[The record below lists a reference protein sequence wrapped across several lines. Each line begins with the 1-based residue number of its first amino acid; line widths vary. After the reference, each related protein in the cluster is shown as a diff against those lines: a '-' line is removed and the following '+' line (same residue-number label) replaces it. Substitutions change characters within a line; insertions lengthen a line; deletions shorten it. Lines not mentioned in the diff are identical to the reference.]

1 MRGHASYRPLGY
13 SRIGTDGGFGKIWV
27 PRRQPARA
35 SCRHA
40 RTEGQRSLRA
50 HRRSAAGDRR
60 AGRWRGLRAPPPG
73 PAGGHRHGQD
83 LHRRQADR
91 GGAEAD
97 PGDGPQQDA
106 GGAALP
112 GVQGVLPGQRGR
124 VLRQLLRLLP
134 AGGLP
139 PALRYVHR
147 EGLVPE
153 RRDRPA
159 APQRHAGAVRAAR
172 RDHRGLGVVHLRH
185 RCTDRL
191 RRHRAQPQG
200 RRQVPARRRAAP
212 PGRPAVPAQRCAA
225 DPFQVPGA
233 RRRAGVRAGVRRL
246 HRAGRLL
253 RRRDRADRGGRRPD
267 RRGAGRAA
275 RRERLP
281 GHPLRDA
288 ARQADEGG
296 RGDRG
301 GDGGAGRAAPRRG
314 SRAGGRA
321 AAAAHRSSTPR

>member
-1 MRGHASYRPLGY
+1 MEVSVRSGY
-13 SRIGTDGGFGKIWV
+13 
-27 PRRQPARA
+27 PRRPPARGP
-35 SCRHA
+35 CRHV

-60 AGRWRGLRAPPPG
+60 AGRWGGVRAPAPG
-73 PAGGHRHGQD
+73 AAGRHRHRQD

-97 PGDGPQQDA
+97 PGDGAQQDA
-106 GGAALP
+106 GRAALP

-139 PALRYVHR
+139 PAVRYVHR

-185 RCTDRL
+185 RCADRL

-200 RRQVPARRRAAP
+200 RRQVPPRRRAAP

-225 DPFQVPGA
+225 DPLQVPGA
-233 RRRAGVRAGVRRL
+233 RRRARVRAGVT
-246 HRAGRLL
+246 ATTSC
-253 RRRDRADRGGRRPD
+253 
-267 RRGAGRAA
+267 
-275 RRERLP
+275 
-281 GHPLRDA
+281 
-288 ARQADEGG
+288 
-296 RGDRG
+296 
-301 GDGGAGRAAPRRG
+301 G
-314 SRAGGRA
+314 STSSAT
-321 AAAAHRSSTPR
+321 RSSGSWRSTT